1 MIIYVDMVCIL
12 NIVLDFIL
20 LMSVSVIL
28 TRNAK
33 LLRIF
38 LGSLLGGV
46 STLILFVNISNFFLF
61 VLKIVLGILMVI
73 VTFGYKNIRYTYNNL
88 FYLLTI
94 SFSVG
99 GILYLF
105 MDKMIYNYL
114 FILVGFIIV
123 CFFYIKQI
131 RKIKD
136 NYSNYYHVDIYL
148 KNNRLSFTGYLD
160 TGNKLYD
167 NYKHRPVIL
176 IDKKIKYHEEDII
189 YVPYVS
195 LNEESILKCLKID
208 KIIINKHVFK
218 NYLMGLSNKKFKI
231 DGVNCIL
238 HSKMKG
244 MI

>member
-12 NIVLDFIL
+12 NIILDFIL

-33 LLRIF
+33 LLRLF

-46 STLILFVNISNFFLF
+46 STLILFVNISNLFLF
-61 VLKIVLGILMVI
+61 ILKIVLGILMVI
-73 VTFGYKNIRYTYNNL
+73 VTFGYKDIRYTYNNL

-105 MDKMIYNYL
+105 MNKMIYNYL
-114 FILVGFIIV
+114 FIIFGFIII
-123 CFFYIKQI
+123 CFLYIKQI
-131 RKIKD
+131 KKVKD
-136 NYSNYYHVDIYL
+136 NYTNYYQVDIYF
-148 KNNRLSFTGYLD
+148 NNNILSFTGYLD

-208 KIIINKHVFK
+208 KIVINNHVFK
-218 NYLMGLSNKKFKI
+218 NYLIGLSSKKIKI